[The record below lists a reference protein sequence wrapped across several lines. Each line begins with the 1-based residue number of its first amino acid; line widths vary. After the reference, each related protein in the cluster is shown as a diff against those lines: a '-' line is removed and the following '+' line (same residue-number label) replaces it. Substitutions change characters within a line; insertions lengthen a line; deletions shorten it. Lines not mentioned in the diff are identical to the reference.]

1 MELKDSILEKTIEIV
16 WFLAKHKSE
25 QERSDQM
32 ISWTELI
39 HKLEGTCFC
48 KASRNVYNFQ

>member
-16 WFLAKHKSE
+16 WFVAKHRSE
-25 QERSDQM
+25 QERSGQM
-32 ISWTELI
+32 ISWTELV

-48 KASRNVYNFQ
+48 NASRNV